1 MTKSKKF
8 IKIFA
13 VLLCCTFFVM
23 FVICITYSKY
33 LKKLQTTSITKI
45 AKPEVSLNKAENI
58 NCDFLNSNKLVY
70 DFFIKNFEDENYN
83 EVVMKYKIMFELSQ
97 CDAPVIIELYKVQN
111 GDEIKMEL
119 ENNITVEEEEISL
132 EAEENKYRVYVYYN
146 VDSQKVLE
154 SNFNINL
161 KVKFWQKEVLNS

>member
-1 MTKSKKF
+1 MLFRS
-8 IKIFA
+8 
-13 VLLCCTFFVM
+13 
-23 FVICITYSKY
+23 
-33 LKKLQTTSITKI
+33 
-45 AKPEVSLNKAENI
+45 
-58 NCDFLNSNKLVY
+58 
-70 DFFIKNFEDENYN
+70 
-83 EVVMKYKIMFELSQ
+83 
-97 CDAPVIIELYKVQN
+97 VQN